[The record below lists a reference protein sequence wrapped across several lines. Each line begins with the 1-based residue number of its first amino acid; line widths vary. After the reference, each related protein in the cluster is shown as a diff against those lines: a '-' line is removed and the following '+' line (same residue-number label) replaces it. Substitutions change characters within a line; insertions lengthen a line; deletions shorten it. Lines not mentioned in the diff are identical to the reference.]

1 MFTSYNSSQK
11 NCTIAPLYNQSI
23 SESEA
28 DRRIASPSIPITS
41 PTHRQSASPEIIQL
55 INLIP
60 ESEWAATIRRE
71 FIDGSAIAPD
81 LFEAAIDLIEDTGY
95 WEPNELLGQSVS
107 RQWQTRKPH
116 NYEALA
122 LLSNEDSSLWQA
134 KPQNPRIDKKGKAQ
148 RYETPVGNG
157 SRAFLPAV
165 TVRIWFEIASKNNL
179 EDKLP
184 SWVKRAVADGN
195 LSKKSSTDLP
205 MIGGEILLPERE
217 PKLKPSGFIAL
228 GTKSRTRSVTLSCKD
243 GLNLQDGLK
252 SASQA
257 ETLMGYSPWD
267 YSLTQVATPETRPS
281 MSDGTDMVIAS
292 ESSPIKNGS
301 DHAGCY
307 QGKSFWKW
315 VERHPEIQ
323 LIITEGGKKSLSLL
337 SQGYVAIALY
347 GVDGGGLFNEWIG
360 GEKLR
365 KLKPE
370 LIADLQPFAVS
381 GRPVT
386 LAFDQDESTKTRS
399 QVSAALDRLG
409 GLLRAAGCMVSIAQ
423 WDGQNGRCKGVDDLI
438 VSEGVEAW
446 ETALSEAV
454 SFSQWSIARRLTHE
468 VRRKSDLNIGDH
480 EFHEVAD
487 QLPKSGIVA
496 LYGGK
501 GSGKSKAIAELV
513 KWMKWLSITHLSSL
527 GRDQAAGWG
536 GVFVNDGD
544 RHGSKLLK
552 DGVPVNGGSVCVPS
566 LLKVSAVDADVLV
579 LDEISATL
587 EFILGS
593 KLANK
598 DGMRSLLL
606 SEFYQRVRAVRL
618 VLIAD
623 ADLSEE
629 ALQFIEWIRGERAYL
644 VKSERKAL
652 TYDATII
659 EGSKNAAIALLQDR
673 IKQASNSKIIYI
685 NADSKAFAEM
695 LAELLGR
702 DQTLLIT
709 GDTSG
714 GKVEASFL
722 ASKGRDLPGL
732 VAQGVRY
739 IISSPSVTQGFS
751 IEHHTD
757 LIDSV
762 WGFYSGCSISAHS
775 IAQAPDRVRDS
786 NIPRFFWIANKGS
799 ATSRLSKAQ
808 SITAFLKEFKQ
819 LNSAAVRLV
828 AHSLTPEA
836 KFTAESTDWQSQTLR
851 MLAALE
857 VRRNRGM
864 FQLRET
870 LIALLKKEGKRVSI
884 CKPQISKVELSEIG
898 ATVSRASSA
907 VKTRHHEAVASA
919 ATIHKV
925 EAKALSE
932 SSEPLTP
939 DQVLSLE
946 KFYIAEFY
954 RLEEVAVSDV
964 AFDRNGHT
972 RSRMKALEAVLSP
985 QLATETTARTINQN
999 PENPQD
1005 WNPVAVRACLLEQS
1019 GAAALIRGIAAGE
1032 VKILTSE
1039 QVAPIAAF
1047 IRAHPTEFRIAFK
1060 FRNIANLS
1068 DQQIVGEILSRH
1080 GIKTKRRGN
1089 KNNLR
1094 YEVCKP
1100 ELAALLAI
1108 IERRKI
1114 AITSPLDQEVN
1125 QRDAIAAKA
1134 PQTLEDWLTPES
1146 LNEVRELWKLADCP
1160 ELQAALRQVI
1170 PIEVL
1175 EEAIS

>member
-1 MFTSYNSSQK
+1 MRLLHHVSYRQFYAT
-11 NCTIAPLYNQSI
+11 CNQPI
-23 SESEA
+23 SKEA
-28 DRRIASPSIPITS
+28 DRRIALPRIPTTS
-41 PTHRQSASPEIIQL
+41 LTHREPTSEIIEL
-55 INLIP
+55 INSTS
-60 ESEWAATIRRE
+60 ESSWAATIKRE
-71 FIDGSAIAPD
+71 FIDGSGIAPE
-81 LFEAAIDLIEDTGY
+81 LFEAAISIIEDTGY
-95 WEPNELLGQSVS
+95 WEPNELLGQRVS
-107 RQWQTRKPH
+107 RQWQSRKPH
-116 NYEALA
+116 SYGALA
-122 LLSNEDSSLWQA
+122 VLSQEDSSPWQA
-134 KPQNPRIDKKGKAQ
+134 KPQNPRLDGRGKVVK
-148 RYETPVGNG
+148 YESIVGSG
-157 SRAFLPAV
+157 LRAFLPAIPRSIRRKISQRYGV
-165 TVRIWFEIASKNNL
+165 NVPEFGSFW
-179 EDKLP
+179 D
-184 SWVKRAVADGN
+184 WVKD
-195 LSKKSSTDLP
+195 
-205 MIGGEILLPERE
+205 
-217 PKLKPSGFIAL
+217 
-228 GTKSRTRSVTLSCKD
+228 
-243 GLNLQDGLK
+243 
-252 SASQA
+252 
-257 ETLMGYSPWD
+257 
-267 YSLTQVATPETRPS
+267 
-281 MSDGTDMVIAS
+281 
-292 ESSPIKNGS
+292 
-301 DHAGCY
+301 
-307 QGKSFWKW
+307 
-315 VERHPEIQ
+315 HPEIPVI
-323 LIITEGGKKSLSLL
+323 LTEGGKKSLCLL

-347 GVDGGGLFNEWIG
+347 GVDGGGLFNEWIN

-370 LIADLQPFAVS
+370 LIADLQLFAVS
-381 GRPVT
+381 GRPIT
-386 LAFDQDESTKTRS
+386 LAFDQDESAKTRS
-399 QVSAALDRLG
+399 QVNAALDRLG
-409 GLLRAAGCMVSIAQ
+409 GLLRAAGCKVSIVQ
-423 WDGQNGRCKGVDDLI
+423 WHGQNGRCKGVDDLI
-438 VSEGVEAW
+438 VNAGVEAW
-446 ETALSEAV
+446 EKALSEAV
-454 SFSQWSIARRLTHE
+454 SFSQWSIARRLTRE
-468 VRRKSDLNIGDH
+468 VRRKPDLNIGER
-480 EFHEVAD
+480 EFHEVASE
-487 QLPKSGIVA
+487 LPREGIVA

-501 GSGKSKAIAELV
+501 GSGKSKAIGDLL
-513 KWMKWLSITHLSSL
+513 KNQTWLSITHLSSL

-544 RHGSKLLK
+544 QRGSMLLK
-552 DGVPVNGGSVCVPS
+552 DGVPVKGGSVCVPS
-566 LLKVSAVDADVLV
+566 LLKVSVVGADVLV
-579 LDEISATL
+579 LDEVSVIL
-587 EFILGS
+587 EFLLIS

-606 SEFYQRVRAVRL
+606 SEFYRRVRAARL

-659 EGSKNAAIALLQDR
+659 DGSKNVAISLLQQR
-673 IKQASNSKIIYI
+673 IEPASEKIIYI
-685 NADSKAFAEM
+685 NADAKAFAEM
-695 LAELLGR
+695 LAELLGG
-702 DQTLLIT
+702 DKTLLIT

-714 GKVEASFL
+714 GEVQASFL

-751 IEHHTD
+751 IEHHTN

-786 NIPRFFWIANKGS
+786 AVPRFFWVANKGS

-836 KFTAESTDWQSQTLR
+836 KFTAEATDWQSQNLR

-864 FQLRET
+864 FQLKET

-884 CKPQISKVELSEIG
+884 CKPQISKGELSEIG
-898 ATVSRASSA
+898 AIVSRASSA
-907 VKTRHHEAVASA
+907 IKTRHHEAVASA
-919 ATIHKV
+919 ADIDKV

-932 SSEPLTP
+932 QSDPLTP
-939 DQVLSLE
+939 DQVLSRE

-964 AFDRNGHT
+964 AFDRNRAT
-972 RSRMKALEAVLSP
+972 RSQIKALEAVLSP
-985 QLATETTARTINQN
+985 QLANETTARTINQN

-1005 WNPVAVRACLLEQS
+1005 WDSIVVGAWLLEQS
-1019 GAAALIRGIAAGE
+1019 GADLLIRAIVAGE
-1032 VKILTSE
+1032 VSVLTPE
-1039 QVAPIAAF
+1039 LTDPIAEF
-1047 IRAHPTEFRIAFK
+1047 IRAHAAEFGRAFR
-1060 FRNIANLS
+1060 FRNVANLS
-1068 DQQIVGEILSRH
+1068 DQQIIGEILTRH

-1125 QRDAIAAKA
+1125 QRDAIAVNP
-1134 PQTLEDWLTPES
+1134 PQTLENWLTPES

-1175 EEAIS
+1175 ERAIA

>member
-1 MFTSYNSSQK
+1 LICLKAKSNQFASEIDSVISSLNIPAHPEAYRETVSETFK
-11 NCTIAPLYNQSI
+11 SIDLI
-23 SESEA
+23 SESGW
-28 DRRIASPSIPITS
+28 RS
-41 PTHRQSASPEIIQL
+41 
-55 INLIP
+55 
-60 ESEWAATIRRE
+60 TIRRE
-71 FIDGSAIAPD
+71 FIEGSGIDPD
-81 LFEAAIDLIEDTGY
+81 LFEATTSFTEDTGN
-95 WEPNELLGQSVS
+95 WEPNELLGQRVS
-107 RQWQTRKPH
+107 RQYQTRKPQS
-116 NYEALA
+116 YGALA
-122 LLSNEDSSLWQA
+122 CLENEDGSFWQA

-148 RYETPVGNG
+148 RYESIKGNG

-165 TVRIWFEIASKNNL
+165 TVRIWSEIASKHNL

-195 LSKKSSTDLP
+195 LSKKSSNDLP

-217 PKLKPSGFIAL
+217 PRLKPSGFIAL
-228 GTKSRTRSVTLSCKD
+228 GTKSRTKSVTLSCKD

-257 ETLMGYSPWD
+257 ETSMDCSPWD

-281 MSDGTDMVIAS
+281 MSAGTDMAIAS
-292 ESSPIKNGS
+292 ESSQISSGS
-301 DHAGCY
+301 TPSAPLY
-307 QGKSFWKW
+307 QGHSFWKW
-315 VERHPEIQ
+315 VELHPEIKI
-323 LIITEGGKKSLSLL
+323 IITEGGKKSLSLL

-347 GVDGGGLFNEWIG
+347 GVDGGGLFNEWIN

-370 LIADLQPFAVS
+370 LITDLQPFAVS

-409 GLLRAAGCMVSIAQ
+409 GLLRAAGCVVSIAQ

-438 VSEGVEAW
+438 VNAGVAAW
-446 ETALSEAV
+446 ETALCGAV

-468 VRRKSDLNIGDH
+468 VRRKPDLNIGYR

-501 GSGKSKAIAELV
+501 GSGKSKAIAELL
-513 KWMKWLSITHLSSL
+513 KWQKWLSITHLSSL

-544 RHGSKLLK
+544 RHGSNLLK

-566 LLKVSAVDADVLV
+566 LLKVSAVNADILV
-579 LDEISATL
+579 LDEVSVVL
-587 EFILGS
+587 EFLLIS

-598 DGMRSLLL
+598 DGIRPLLL
-606 SEFYQRVRAVRL
+606 SEFYERVKAARL
-618 VLIAD
+618 VVIAC
-623 ADLSEE
+623 ADMSEE
-629 ALQFIEWIRGERAYL
+629 ALQFIESIRCERAYL
-644 VKSERKAL
+644 VKSDRKAL

-659 EGSKNAAIALLQDR
+659 DGTKNAAIALLQDR
-673 IKQASNSKIIYI
+673 IKPALDSKIIYI
-685 NADSKAFAEM
+685 NADAKAFAEM
-695 LAELLGR
+695 MAELLGR
-702 DQTLLIT
+702 DKTLLIT
-709 GDTSG
+709 ADTSG
-714 GKVEASFL
+714 GDVQASFL

-732 VAQGVRY
+732 ATQGVRY

-775 IAQAPDRVRDS
+775 IAQAPDRIRNSD
-786 NIPRFFWIANKGS
+786 IPRFFHIANKGS

-808 SITAFLKEFKQ
+808 SIPAFLKEFRQ

-836 KFTAESTDWQSQTLR
+836 KFTAEGTDWQSQNLR

-857 VRRNRGM
+857 VRRNQGM
-864 FQLRET
+864 FYLKET
-870 LIALLKKEGKRVSI
+870 LIALLRKEGKRVSI
-884 CKPQISKVELSEIG
+884 CKPKISKTDLSAIG
-898 ATVSRASSA
+898 ATVSSASSA
-907 VKTRHHEAVASA
+907 IKTRHHEAVVAA
-919 ATIHKV
+919 ATIDKV

-932 SSEPLTP
+932 QSDPLTP

-954 RLEEVAVSDV
+954 RLDEVAVADV
-964 AFDRNGHT
+964 AFHRNGRT
-972 RSRMKALEAVLSP
+972 RSQIKALEAVLSP
-985 QLATETTARTINQN
+985 HLANETTARTINQN

-1005 WNPVAVRACLLEQS
+1005 WDALVVRAWLLEQS
-1019 GAAALIRGIAAGE
+1019 GAASLIRGIVAGE
-1032 VKILTSE
+1032 VSVLTPE
-1039 QVAPIAAF
+1039 LTDPIAEF
-1047 IRAHPTEFRIAFK
+1047 IRAHEPEFRTAFK
-1060 FRNIANLS
+1060 FRNVAALS
-1068 DQQIVGEILSRH
+1068 DQQIIGEILTRH
-1080 GIKTKRRGN
+1080 GIKKKRRGN

-1100 ELAALLAI
+1100 ELEAILAI
-1108 IERRKI
+1108 IERRKT
-1114 AITSPLDQEVN
+1114 ANSFAAPEVITSPLDQEVN
-1125 QRDAIAAKA
+1125 QRDVIAVKD
-1134 PQTLEDWLTPES
+1134 PESLEKWLTPES
-1146 LNEVRELWKLADCP
+1146 LNEIRELCKLADCP
-1160 ELQAALRQVI
+1160 ESQAALRQVI

-1175 EEAIS
+1175 ERAIS

>member
-1 MFTSYNSSQK
+1 MQAHALNARHWRSARRIESNLYFM
-11 NCTIAPLYNQSI
+11 IPLHHVLHLQFCANIQTCNRLI
-23 SESEA
+23 SEEA
-28 DRRIASPSIPITS
+28 DRRIDLPSIPIIS
-41 PTHRQSASPEIIQL
+41 PTHWEPTSEIVQS
-55 INLIP
+55 INLTS
-60 ESEWAATIRRE
+60 ESGWAATIKRE
-71 FIDGSAIAPD
+71 FIDSSAIYPD
-81 LFEAAIDLIEDTGY
+81 LFEVAISIVEDTGY

-116 NYEALA
+116 SYGALA
-122 LLSNEDSSLWQA
+122 VLSNEDDSLWQA
-134 KPQNPRIDKKGKAQ
+134 KPKNPRIGKKGKAQ
-148 RYETPVGNG
+148 RYESIKGNG
-157 SRAFLPAV
+157 SRAFLPIV
-165 TVRIWFEIASKNNL
+165 PPEIRAKISQRYKVIV
-179 EDKLP
+179 P
-184 SWVKRAVADGN
+184 S
-195 LSKKSSTDLP
+195 
-205 MIGGEILLPERE
+205 IG
-217 PKLKPSGFIAL
+217 
-228 GTKSRTRSVTLSCKD
+228 
-243 GLNLQDGLK
+243 
-252 SASQA
+252 
-257 ETLMGYSPWD
+257 
-267 YSLTQVATPETRPS
+267 
-281 MSDGTDMVIAS
+281 
-292 ESSPIKNGS
+292 
-301 DHAGCY
+301 
-307 QGKSFWKW
+307 SFWSW
-315 VERHPEIQ
+315 LENHPEIP
-323 LIITEGGKKSLSLL
+323 IILTEGGKKSLSLL

-347 GVDGGGLFNEWIG
+347 GAYAGVLKWETIG
-360 GEKLR
+360 GERVRRVKSELIGD
-365 KLKPE
+365 LKRFTHPQRQWSIA
-370 LIADLQPFAVS
+370 LDQDSNLKTHYKVQGAIADLGFHLEQA
-381 GRPVT
+381 
-386 LAFDQDESTKTRS
+386 
-399 QVSAALDRLG
+399 G
-409 GLLRAAGCMVSIAQ
+409 GKVSIAQ
-423 WDGQNGRCKGVDDLI
+423 WHGQNGRCKGVDDLI
-438 VSEGVEAW
+438 VNAGVAAW
-446 ETALSEAV
+446 EKALSEAT

-468 VRRKSDLNIGDH
+468 VRRKPNLNIQDR
-480 EFHEVAD
+480 EFVEVALE
-487 QLPKSGIVA
+487 LPKSGIVA

-513 KWMKWLSITHLSSL
+513 KGLKWLSITHLSSL

-544 RHGSKLLK
+544 RHGSNLLK

-579 LDEISATL
+579 LDEVSAVL
-587 EFILGS
+587 EFLLIS

-606 SEFYQRVRAVRL
+606 SEFYQRVRAARL
-618 VLIAD
+618 VLIAC
-623 ADLSEE
+623 ADMSEE
-629 ALQFIEWIRGERAYL
+629 ALQFIESIRGERAYL

-652 TYDATII
+652 TYEATII
-659 EGSKNAAIALLQDR
+659 DGSKNAAIALLQDR
-673 IKQASNSKIIYI
+673 IKPALDSKIIYI
-685 NADSKAFAEM
+685 NADAKAFAEM
-695 LAELLGR
+695 LAEILGR
-702 DQTLLIT
+702 AQTLLIT

-714 GKVEASFL
+714 GKIEASFL

-775 IAQAPDRVRDS
+775 IAQAPDRIRNSEV
-786 NIPRFFWIANKGS
+786 PRFFWIANKGS

-808 SITAFLKEFKQ
+808 SIPAFLKEFKQ

-836 KFTAESTDWQSQTLR
+836 KFTAEATDWQSQNLR

-864 FQLRET
+864 FQLKET

-907 VKTRHHEAVASA
+907 VKTRYHEAVASA
-919 ATIHKV
+919 ATIDKV

-932 SSEPLTP
+932 LSEAITS
-939 DQVLSLE
+939 DQVLSRE

-964 AFDRNGHT
+964 AFDKKGAT
-972 RSRMKALEAVLSP
+972 RSQIKALEAVLSP

-1005 WNPVAVRACLLEQS
+1005 WNSISPKVLLLEQS
-1019 GAAALIRGIAAGE
+1019 GSAALIRAIVAREVELLDSKLTNQIAAC
-1032 VKILTSE
+1032 
-1039 QVAPIAAF
+1039 
-1047 IRAHPTEFRIAFK
+1047 IRAHAADFRTAFK
-1060 FRNIANLS
+1060 FRNVAALS
-1068 DQQIVGEILSRH
+1068 DQQILGEILSRH

-1100 ELAALLAI
+1100 ELEALIAI

-1114 AITSPLDQEVN
+1114 EIASPLDQEVN
-1125 QRDAIAAKA
+1125 QRDAIAAKDSEN
-1134 PQTLEDWLTPES
+1134 PEKWLTPES
-1146 LNEVRELWKLADCP
+1146 LNAIREQWRLADCP

-1175 EEAIS
+1175 ERVIA

>member
-1 MFTSYNSSQK
+1 MLTFYVPSDEQCNYSCQAN
-11 NCTIAPLYNQSI
+11 LHLLD
-23 SESEA
+23 ES
-28 DRRIASPSIPITS
+28 IASPRIVLPSKPCRATTSETFKSIL
-41 PTHRQSASPEIIQL
+41 E
-55 INLIP
+55 INLI
-60 ESEWAATIRRE
+60 SEPGWRLTRIGE
-71 FIDGSAIAPD
+71 FIGGSGIDPD
-81 LFEAAIDLIEDTGY
+81 LFEAAIDFIEDTGY
-95 WEPNELLGQSVS
+95 WEPNELLGQNVS
-107 RQWQTRKPH
+107 RHWQTRKPH
-116 NYEALA
+116 SYGALTV
-122 LLSNEDSSLWQA
+122 LRNEDSSPWQA
-134 KPQNPRIDKKGKAQ
+134 KPQNPRLDGKGKVVK
-148 RYETPVGNG
+148 YESIVGSG
-157 SRAFLPAV
+157 LRAFLPAIPRSIRRKISQRYGV
-165 TVRIWFEIASKNNL
+165 KVPEFGSFW
-179 EDKLP
+179 D
-184 SWVKRAVADGN
+184 WVKD
-195 LSKKSSTDLP
+195 
-205 MIGGEILLPERE
+205 
-217 PKLKPSGFIAL
+217 
-228 GTKSRTRSVTLSCKD
+228 
-243 GLNLQDGLK
+243 
-252 SASQA
+252 
-257 ETLMGYSPWD
+257 
-267 YSLTQVATPETRPS
+267 
-281 MSDGTDMVIAS
+281 
-292 ESSPIKNGS
+292 
-301 DHAGCY
+301 
-307 QGKSFWKW
+307 
-315 VERHPEIQ
+315 HPEIQ

-347 GVDGGGLFNEWIG
+347 GVDGGGSFNEWIG

-370 LIADLQPFAVS
+370 LIADLQPFAVL

-386 LAFDQDESTKTRS
+386 LAFDQDESAKTRS

-409 GLLRAAGCMVSIAQ
+409 GLLRAAGCKVSIAQ
-423 WDGQNGRCKGVDDLI
+423 WNGQDGRCKGVDDLI
-438 VSEGVEAW
+438 VSEGVAAW

-454 SFSQWSIARRLTHE
+454 SFNQWSIARQLTHE
-468 VRRKSDLNIGDH
+468 VRRKSDLNIKDR
-480 EFHEVAD
+480 EFIEVASE
-487 QLPKSGIVA
+487 LPQSGIVA
-496 LYGGK
+496 LHGGK
-501 GSGKSKAIAELV
+501 ASGKSKAIGALL
-513 KWMKWLSITHLSSL
+513 KNQKWLSVTHLSSL

-544 RHGSKLLK
+544 RHGSSLLK

-566 LLKVSAVDADVLV
+566 LLKVSAVNADVLV

-606 SEFYQRVRAVRL
+606 SEFYQRVRAARL

-629 ALQFIEWIRGERAYL
+629 ALQFIESIRGERAYL

-652 TYDATII
+652 TYEATII
-659 EGSKNAAIALLQDR
+659 DGSKTVAIAFLQDR
-673 IKQASNSKIIYI
+673 IKPALDSKIIYI
-685 NADSKAFAEM
+685 NADAKAFAEM

-702 DQTLLIT
+702 DKTLLIT

-722 ASKGRDLPGL
+722 ASKGCDLPGL
-732 VAQGVRY
+732 VAQGVRF

-786 NIPRFFWIANKGS
+786 VVPRFFWIANKGS

-808 SITAFLKEFKQ
+808 SIPAFLKEFKQ

-836 KFTAESTDWQSQTLR
+836 KFTAESTDWQNQNLR

-864 FQLRET
+864 FQLKET
-870 LIALLKKEGKRVSI
+870 LIALLRKEGKRVSI
-884 CKPQISKVELSEIG
+884 CKPQISKVELREIT
-898 ATVSRASSA
+898 AIVNRASSA
-907 VKTRHHEAVASA
+907 VKTRHYEAVASA
-919 ATIHKV
+919 ATIDRA

-932 SSEPLTP
+932 SSDPLTP
-939 DQVLSLE
+939 DQILSLE

-954 RLEEVAVSDV
+954 RLESVSVPDV
-964 AFDRNGHT
+964 AFDRKGAA
-972 RSRMKALEAVLSP
+972 RSQIKALEAMLSP

-1005 WNPVAVRACLLEQS
+1005 WNHLAVRAWLLEQS
-1019 GAAALIRGIAAGE
+1019 GATSLIQSIASRE
-1032 VKILTSE
+1032 VESLDSELTN
-1039 QVAPIAAF
+1039 QIAAF
-1047 IRAHPTEFRIAFK
+1047 IRAHAAEFRIGFN
-1060 FRNIANLS
+1060 FRNVADLS
-1068 DQQIVGEILSRH
+1068 DQQILGEILSRH

-1100 ELAALLAI
+1100 ELEAILAI
-1108 IERRKI
+1108 VERRKNEI
-1114 AITSPLDQEVN
+1114 ASPLDQEVN
-1125 QRDAIAAKA
+1125 QRDAIAVKV
-1134 PQTLEDWLTPES
+1134 PQTLENWLTPES
-1146 LNEVRELWKLADCP
+1146 LNEIRELWRLAECP
-1160 ELQAALRQVI
+1160 EIQAALRQAI

-1175 EEAIS
+1175 ERAIS

>member
-217 PKLKPSGFIAL
+217 PKRKPSGFIAL

-347 GVDGGGLFNEWIG
+347 GVDGGGLFNEWIN

-381 GRPVT
+381 GRPIT

-409 GLLRAAGCMVSIAQ
+409 GLLRAAGCTVSIAQ

-438 VSEGVEAW
+438 VNTGVAAW

-454 SFSQWSIARRLTHE
+454 SFSQWSIARQLTHE
-468 VRRKSDLNIGDH
+468 VRRKPDLNIGDR
-480 EFHEVAD
+480 EFYEVASE
-487 QLPKSGIVA
+487 LPREGIVA

-501 GSGKSKAIAELV
+501 GSGKSKAIGDLL
-513 KWMKWLSITHLSSL
+513 KNQTWLSITHLSSL

-544 RHGSKLLK
+544 QRGSMLLK
-552 DGVPVNGGSVCVPS
+552 DGVPVKGGSVCVPS
-566 LLKVSAVDADVLV
+566 LLKVSVVGADVLV
-579 LDEISATL
+579 LDEVSVIL
-587 EFILGS
+587 EFLLIS

-598 DGMRSLLL
+598 DGIRSLLL
-606 SEFYQRVRAVRL
+606 TELIKRIRAPRL

-629 ALQFIEWIRGERAYL
+629 ALQFIEWIRGERTYL
-644 VKSERKAL
+644 VKSERQAL
-652 TYDATII
+652 TYEATII
-659 EGSKNAAIALLQDR
+659 DGTKNAAIALLQQR
-673 IKQASNSKIIYI
+673 IEESNNDKIFYI
-685 NADSKAFAEM
+685 NADAKAVAETVT
-695 LAELLGR
+695 ELLGR
-702 DQTLLIT
+702 NKTLLIT

-714 GKVEASFL
+714 GEIEASFL

-732 VAQGVRY
+732 FAQGVRF

-762 WGFYSGCSISAHS
+762 WGFYSGCSISAHQ

-786 NIPRFFWIANKGS
+786 NIPRFFSITNKGS

-808 SITAFLKEFKQ
+808 TVATFLKEFKQ
-819 LNSAAVRLV
+819 LNSTAARLV

-836 KFTAESTDWQSQTLR
+836 TIAAEEMDWQSQNLR

-864 FQLRET
+864 GSLRET

-884 CKPQISKVELSEIG
+884 FKPQFSKVQLSAIA
-898 ATVSRASSA
+898 ATVSSASDA
-907 VKTRHHEAVASA
+907 IKTRHHEAVASA
-919 ATIHKV
+919 ETIDK
-925 EAKALSE
+925 EAAKALSE
-932 SSEPLTP
+932 SSETLTP

-954 RLEEVAVSDV
+954 RLESVSVSAVV
-964 AFDRNGHT
+964 FDKKGAT
-972 RSRMKALEAVLSP
+972 RKQIKALEAVLSIDV
-985 QLATETTARTINQN
+985 ANETTARTINQN

-1005 WNPVAVRACLLEQS
+1005 WNPIAVKVRLLEQS
-1019 GAAALIRGIAAGE
+1019 GAAALIREIAARKVE
-1032 VKILTSE
+1032 SLDAE
-1039 QVAPIAAF
+1039 QVALIAAF
-1047 IRAHPTEFRIAFK
+1047 IRAHPTEFRIGFN
-1060 FRNIANLS
+1060 FCNVANLS
-1068 DQQIVGEILSRH
+1068 DQQIVGEILTRH
-1080 GIKTKRRGN
+1080 SIKTKRRGN

-1100 ELAALLAI
+1100 ELEAILAVV
-1108 IERRKI
+1108 ERRKSEI
-1114 AITSPLDQEVN
+1114 APPLDQEVN
-1125 QRDAIAAKA
+1125 QRGAIAVET
-1134 PQTLEDWLTPES
+1134 PETLKKWLTPES

-1160 ELQAALRQVI
+1160 ESQAALRQVI
-1170 PIEVL
+1170 PIEAL
-1175 EEAIS
+1175 RMAIA